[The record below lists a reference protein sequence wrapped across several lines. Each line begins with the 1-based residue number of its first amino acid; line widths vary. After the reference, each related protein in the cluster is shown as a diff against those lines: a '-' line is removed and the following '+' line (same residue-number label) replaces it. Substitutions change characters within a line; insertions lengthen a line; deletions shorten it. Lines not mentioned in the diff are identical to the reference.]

1 MKYRVGRKRSRAL
14 LNENGLEVA
23 LFHKGQEQL
32 AQRVCDLI
40 NGVSEIYI
48 VTDTDDYG
56 RALYAD
62 VFKTEAEAVKAVGR
76 ESYKDITKIEL

>member
-40 NGVSEIYI
+40 N
-48 VTDTDDYG
+48 
-56 RALYAD
+56 
-62 VFKTEAEAVKAVGR
+62 EAEEIKQLN
-76 ESYKDITKIEL
+76 K